1 MRWAVLVLLVT
12 IRTVCVCVPVCAIH
26 CCCLSAV
33 FQAPLSLA
41 FFPFFIL
48 HWPFWECVRFGIRNS
63 NCILL
68 ITSSSVHC
76 SYYATFHKYITT
88 LSSCAFQPYG
98 GWRWLLVKKRLT
110 SVDHGWMSIIM
121 HCMYHG

>member
-48 HWPFWECVRFGIRNS
+48 HWPFWECVRVWIRNS

-68 ITSSSVHC
+68 ITSSSVHF

-88 LSSCAFQPYG
+88 LSSWAFQPYG

-110 SVDHGWMSIIM
+110 GVDQ
-121 HCMYHG
+121 MY

>member
-33 FQAPLSLA
+33 FHAPYSPSG
-41 FFPFFIL
+41 FFFFFSFFIL

-76 SYYATFHKYITT
+76 ST
-88 LSSCAFQPYG
+88 LRSINISLLCHLALFSLMVAG
-98 GWRWLLVKKRLT
+98 G
-110 SVDHGWMSIIM
+110 G
-121 HCMYHG
+121 C

>member
-76 SYYATFHKYITT
+76 ST
-88 LSSCAFQPYG
+88 LRSINISLLCHLALFSLMVAG
-98 GWRWLLVKKRLT
+98 G
-110 SVDHGWMSIIM
+110 G
-121 HCMYHG
+121 C